1 MKSKEFDNILDECL
15 EQLLVK
21 GETIEQCLQSYP
33 EQAAEL
39 EPLLQ
44 TALAA
49 GKAVD
54 FQPRPEFRA
63 KARYQFRA
71 ALREMEGGGRH
82 SLFGWFPRWATSVA
96 IVLVVLV
103 AGSGTVA
110 AASNSMPDSPL
121 YSVKL
126 ATEQVRL
133 VLTPSPLGKA
143 EFCASLADRRVEEIL
158 YAAGKGNPRQVERV
172 TRELDVCLTRLSSLA
187 SSQGEKGGVTLA
199 PTPAPAPAEVAPEST
214 DGGERTYSHGN
225 NQLKLKLALKHHA
238 QSHPAALREKL
249 KTVPPSTR
257 AALLRAIAVS
267 EDGYEK
273 VLKTLD

>member
-1 MKSKEFDNILDECL
+1 MMSKEFDNILDECL
-15 EQLLVK
+15 ERLLVK

-39 EPLLQ
+39 EPLLR

-49 GKAVD
+49 GEAVD

-63 KARYQFRA
+63 KARYQFRS
-71 ALREMEGGGRH
+71 ALREMEGGSRR

-126 ATEQVRL
+126 TTEQVRL
-133 VLTPSPLGKA
+133 TLTPSPLGKA
-143 EFCASLADRRVEEIL
+143 EFCASLADRRIEEIL
-158 YAAGKGNPRQVERV
+158 YAAGKGNPRQVEEV

-187 SSQGEKGGVTLA
+187 STQGEKGGVMLA
-199 PTPAPAPAEVAPEST
+199 PTPAPAPAEVSPEST

-249 KTVPPSTR
+249 KTVPPATR

-273 VLKTLD
+273 ALKTLD

>member
-1 MKSKEFDNILDECL
+1 MMSKEFDNILDECL
-15 EQLLVK
+15 ERLLVK

-39 EPLLQ
+39 EPLLR
-44 TALAA
+44 TALAT

-63 KARYQFRA
+63 KARYQFRS
-71 ALREMEGGGRH
+71 ALREMEGGSRR

-126 ATEQVRL
+126 TTEQVRL
-133 VLTPSPLGKA
+133 TLTPSPLGKA
-143 EFCASLADRRVEEIL
+143 EFCASLADRRIEEIL
-158 YAAGKGNPRQVERV
+158 YAAGKGNPRQVEEV

-187 SSQGEKGGVTLA
+187 STQREKGGVMLA
-199 PTPAPAPAEVAPEST
+199 PTPAPAPAEVSPEST

-249 KTVPPSTR
+249 KTVPPATR

>member
-1 MKSKEFDNILDECL
+1 MTSKEFDNILDECL
-15 EQLLVK
+15 ERLLVK

-39 EPLLQ
+39 EPLLR
-44 TALAA
+44 TALAT
-49 GKAVD
+49 GEAVD

-63 KARYQFRA
+63 KARYQFRS
-71 ALREMEGGGRH
+71 ALREMEGGGRR

-96 IVLVVLV
+96 IVLAVLV

-133 VLTPSPLGKA
+133 TLTPSPLGKA

-158 YAAGKGNPRQVERV
+158 YAAGKGNPQQVERV

-187 SSQGEKGGVTLA
+187 SAQREKGGVTLA
-199 PTPAPAPAEVAPEST
+199 PTPAPAPAEVSPESA
-214 DGGERTYSHGN
+214 DAGEKTYLQKNSR
-225 NQLKLKLALKHHA
+225 LKLKLALKHYA
-238 QSHPAALREKL
+238 QSHPAALRERL

-273 VLKTLD
+273 ALKTLD

>member
-15 EQLLVK
+15 ERLLVK

-39 EPLLQ
+39 EPLLR

-199 PTPAPAPAEVAPEST
+199 PAPAPAEVAPEST

-273 VLKTLD
+273 ALKALD